1 MDPVT
6 FTSEAAFE
14 ESVIENLKR
23 CGWGDAEGVIRHPTE
38 QDLIDN

>member
-1 MDPVT
+1 MEPVT

-23 CGWGDAEGVIRHPTE
+23 CGWDDAEGVIKYPT
-38 QDLIDN
+38 